1 MLKIIKEVFYKLKS
15 SNILMFHHIDDGA
28 IVQKSGCVLSKN
40 KFLEILDSGLEFAA
54 VIDLVK
60 HRYRNSGKCAI
71 TFDDGLQDVYRVA
84 YPELKKRNIPFT
96 IFVVSNFIDC
106 EGYISSVQLKEMAN
120 DSLVTIGSHGVTH
133 ELLKGMSIANQHKE
147 LTESKTIL
155 ERIVNKPIRL
165 FALSHG
171 QFDRNTLRIL
181 KRIKIYSYA
190 FGVKGYPLNMITKRK
205 KYDLPRI
212 NCEDKYF
219 NYKVVKKK
227 SRYILQNKFIKL

>member
-1 MLKIIKEVFYKLKS
+1 MKRIIKSIFYKLPS
-15 SNILMFHHIDDGA
+15 SYILVFHHIDDGA

-40 KFLEILDSGLEFAA
+40 KFLEILDSGLEFAS

-71 TFDDGLQDVYRVA
+71 TFDDGLQDIYRVA

-96 IFVVSNFIDC
+96 IFIVSDFLDH
-106 EGYISSVQLKEMAN
+106 EGYISSIQLKEMAA

-133 ELLKGMSIANQHKE
+133 ELLKEMSVWNQEKE
-147 LTESKTIL
+147 LIESKKRI
-155 ERIVNKPIRL
+155 ESIVNKQIQL
-165 FALSHG
+165 FAYSHG

-181 KRIKIYSYA
+181 KKRKIYSYA

-212 NCEDKYF
+212 NCEEKCF

-227 SRYILQNKFIKL
+227 SRYILQNKFI